1 MLQVLQHQKSGEILI
16 EDVPVPT
23 CPPNGIL
30 VQNIC
35 SVISA
40 GTEKTSVEQTQSSLI
55 ERIRKQPEQVRT
67 VLENLKKEGIQS
79 TINKVLSKLDSYKT
93 LGYSTAGV
101 VVESRCEIFSPGD
114 RVACG
119 GAGYATHSEFV
130 SIPKNLACKIPPN
143 VDFESAS
150 FATIGSIALQ
160 GVRQANPRLGEYVA
174 VIGLGLI
181 GLITVQLLK
190 ANGCFVAGVDIRPDN
205 FELAKS
211 FGCGLVSDGN
221 PNSIQNL
228 LAFTDG
234 LGFDAVII
242 TASTQSNEPT
252 ELALKIVRKKGR
264 IVVVGSVGM
273 NLPRSPFYEKEL
285 EYTIACSY
293 GPGRYDKFY
302 EEYGIDYPYPYVRW
316 TENRNMRAFLDLIAD
331 NKINLPPLITHRFS
345 IENAVEAYKLLT
357 EGKENFIG
365 ILLTYGEKSK
375 PIQRVVPSGIRAAR
389 KGRKRIGF
397 IGAGNFAQ
405 FYLLPVLK
413 NLDVELHTVSTA
425 TSANAI
431 SVARHFGFQY
441 ATTDSLSIIHNP
453 EIDFVF
459 IASRHDTHY
468 QYVLESIK
476 AQKPVF
482 VEKPLVLNYSQLK
495 SIEEEYA
502 KNPVPLMV
510 GYNRRFSPAFVFLK
524 EKVSQRK
531 QPLAIHYR
539 VNAGFIPP
547 DHWIQNPQIG
557 GGRIIGEV
565 CHFVDTLMF
574 LTDSLPVSVFAETI
588 SHTLEQTPTNDTL
601 AITIKFQD
609 GSLGVIEYFSNGS
622 SQMGK
627 EYCEIFWENQSA
639 ILNNFESVS
648 IYYKNRVTEKKFDG
662 KKGHKEEMSATIS
675 NFENGESPIDFFG
688 IKFVSLT
695 TFAIIESLQTGR
707 KILLNEFEKML
718 NEKIEGGE

>member
-1 MLQVLQHQKSGEILI
+1 MLQVLQHLKTGEIVI
-16 EDVPVPT
+16 EDVPAPF

-30 VQNIC
+30 VKNVC

-40 GTEKTSVEQTQSSLI
+40 GTEKSSVEQAKSSLI

-67 VLENLKKEGIQS
+67 VLENLRKEGIQS

-93 LGYSTAGV
+93 LGYSSAGV

-130 SIPKNLACKIPPN
+130 AIPKNLACKIPTN
-143 VDFESAS
+143 VEFELAS

-160 GVRQANPRLGEYVA
+160 GVRQANPRLGEFVA

-211 FGCGLVSDGN
+211 FGCSIVSNGN
-221 PNSIQNL
+221 PDAIQNL
-228 LAFTDG
+228 ISFTDG
-234 LGFDAVII
+234 MGFDAVII

-264 IVVVGSVGM
+264 VVVVGSVGM
-273 NLPRSPFYEKEL
+273 NLPRSPFYEKEA

-316 TENRNMRAFLDLIAD
+316 TENRNMKAFLNLIAD
-331 NKINLPPLITHRFS
+331 GKINLTQLITHKFPIKHAR
-345 IENAVEAYKLLT
+345 EAYKLLT
-357 EGKENFIG
+357 ESEEKYIG
-365 ILLTYGEKSK
+365 ILLTYGDESKSVE
-375 PIQRVVPSGIRAAR
+375 RVVPTRSCIAR
-389 KGRKRIGF
+389 KGRKRVGF

-405 FYLLPVLK
+405 FYLLPILK
-413 NLDVELHTVSTA
+413 HLNVELHSVSTA
-425 TSANAI
+425 TPANAL

-441 ATTDSLSIIHNP
+441 ASTDSISIIQNP
-453 EIDFVF
+453 EIDIVF
-459 IASRHDTHY
+459 IASRHDTHS
-468 QYVLESIK
+468 QYVIESIK

-482 VEKPLVLNYSQLK
+482 VEKPLALDYLQLK
-495 SIEEEYA
+495 SIEEEYN

-510 GYNRRFSPAFVFLK
+510 GYNRRFSPAFGFLK
-524 EKVSQRK
+524 KQLTNRK

-539 VNAGFIPP
+539 INAGFIPP

-565 CHFVDTLMF
+565 CHFVDTLIF
-574 LTDSLPVSVFAETI
+574 LTDSIPVSVFAETV
-588 SHTLEQTPTNDTL
+588 SHHLEQTPTDDTL
-601 AITIKFQD
+601 AITIKFED
-609 GSLGVIEYFSNGS
+609 GSLGIIEYFSNGS
-622 SQMGK
+622 TSMPK

-639 ILNNFESVS
+639 ILNNFEFVT
-648 IYYKNRVTEKKFDG
+648 IYYKNKVVKKKFDG
-662 KKGHKEEMSATIS
+662 KKGHKEEIETTMRY
-675 NFENGESPIDFFG
+675 FEDGKSPIDFFG
-688 IKFVSLT
+688 IKIVSHT
-695 TFAIIESLQTGR
+695 TFAIIEAIQTGR
-707 KILLNEFEKML
+707 KVLLKEFEKML
-718 NEKIEGGE
+718 NKKIEGEE